1 MRQPYFGMQHK
12 DFLCTFH
19 FITQNSD
26 RYILKGWDLIR
37 CTTSSRTF
45 LSKLMFVFLKLLVPY
60 GATVLIRTGLSSFT
74 HYHFCIF
81 SANVIILKKT
91 NNVLVL
97 LWKWWL
103 FHGHYLTLHAPHL
116 KNHCFIHYS
125 FPVTCPASVCHHHL
139 CDFAYI
145 VPLPTV
151 SLASQLAKSHL
162 SFNTWFVFHFWEADF
177 MSFKLI

>member
-1 MRQPYFGMQHK
+1 
-12 DFLCTFH
+12 
-19 FITQNSD
+19 
-26 RYILKGWDLIR
+26 
-37 CTTSSRTF
+37 
-45 LSKLMFVFLKLLVPY
+45 MFVFLKLLVPY

-81 SANVIILKKT
+81 SANVNILKKT

-151 SLASQLAKSHL
+151 SSSASWQNLICHLIPGLYFISEKLTSCLLSWFNHSGFCASVPFWAYIVEHL
-162 SFNTWFVFHFWEADF
+162 SHWGQRV
-177 MSFKLI
+177 